1 MTDIFRPGSLEILVL
16 LSLRVGGMMLIAPLF
31 SARPVPMMLRTGLI
45 VLVSVLLH
53 PIALEASSGVRL
65 TPEAAIAETL
75 VGLAIGM
82 GVALIIAGAEM
93 MGDLIAVQTGL
104 SGAASLDPLT
114 NQSSPVVGH
123 FAGLFATTVLLTLDA
138 HLVMLGT
145 LGDTLSLAP
154 VGAPLALREGAWEMV
169 MLAATLFALGVRFA
183 APVIVAVLLGNV
195 ALAILA
201 RVAPKLNMLAL
212 AFPLQ
217 IAVGVLLLGAS
228 LPMIAAQ
235 LAGWTELYG
244 SGLDRVFGA
253 LLAGAAP

>member
-1 MTDIFRPGSLEILVL
+1 MTDIFRPGSFEILVL

-53 PIALEASSGVRL
+53 PIAMQASPGAQL
-65 TPEAAIAETL
+65 TPEAAIAETM
-75 VGLAIGM
+75 VGLALGM

-138 HLVMLGT
+138 HLVMLST
-145 LGDTLSLAP
+145 LGDTLTLAP
-154 VGAPLALREGAWEMV
+154 IGAPLALRAGAWEMV
-169 MLAATLFALGVRFA
+169 ALAATLFAIGVRFA

-217 IAVGVLLLGAS
+217 IAVGILLLGAS

-244 SGLDRVFGA
+244 NGLDRVFGA
-253 LLAGAAP
+253 LLAGGAP

>member
-1 MTDIFRPGSLEILVL
+1 MTDIFRPGPLEILVL
-16 LSLRVGGMMLIAPLF
+16 LSLRVGGLMLIAPLF
-31 SARPVPMMLRTGLI
+31 SARPVPMMLRTALI

-53 PIALEASSGVRL
+53 PIALEAAPGAQL
-65 TPEAAIAETL
+65 TPEAAIAETM
-75 VGLAIGM
+75 VGIGIGL
-82 GVALIIAGAEM
+82 GVALIIAGAEL

-145 LGDTLSLAP
+145 LGDTLTIAP

-169 MLAATLFALGVRFA
+169 MLAATLFAAGVSFA

-195 ALAILA
+195 ALAVLA

-217 IAVGVLLLGAS
+217 IAVGILLLASS

-235 LAGWTELYG
+235 LAGWTEVYG
-244 SGLDRVFGA
+244 TGLDRIFGA
-253 LLAGAAP
+253 LLPPAAP

>member
-1 MTDIFRPGSLEILVL
+1 
-16 LSLRVGGMMLIAPLF
+16 MLIAPLF

-53 PIALEASSGVRL
+53 PIALEASSSVQL
-65 TPEAAIAETL
+65 TPEAAVAEML

-123 FAGLFATTVLLTLDA
+123 FVGLFATTVLLSLDA
-138 HLVMLGT
+138 HLIMLGT

-154 VGAPLALREGAWEMV
+154 VGAPLALRQGAWEMV
-169 MLAATLFALGVRFA
+169 SHAAILFALGVRFA

-217 IAVGVLLLGAS
+217 IAVGILLLGAS

-235 LAGWTELYG
+235 LVGWTEVYG
-244 SGLDRVFGA
+244 TGLDRIFGA
-253 LLAGAAP
+253 MLPPAGP